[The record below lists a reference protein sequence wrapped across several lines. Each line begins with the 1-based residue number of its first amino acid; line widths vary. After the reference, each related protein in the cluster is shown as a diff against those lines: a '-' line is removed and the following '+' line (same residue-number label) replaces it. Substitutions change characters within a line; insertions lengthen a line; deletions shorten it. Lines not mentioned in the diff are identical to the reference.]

1 MLINLDY
8 GEKLVTMATPKRIR
22 SNYQRKVLDW
32 LSDGGGTVSDVAR
45 ALNLRMPHASSALK
59 KLRESGDVVRDEEN
73 IRGSFYRVTSQGIS
87 RIESD
92 ELHRLLTSVEWPP
105 PPGAAGIVLSRDD
118 SMLLLGYA
126 SQPAGPLLGLPDKP
140 IDIENEGVKISSGK
154 EGAGRHWV
162 WAVQRNE
169 EPTWW
174 DIETRRKTD
183 APDKTSSQTLSAWME
198 RPKVIGIVKARL
210 LDNSDSWPLGVGSWF
225 EEMPAGYWPDL
236 PKVLTEGELSI
247 GKAGNSGPKVSPR
260 GPIQARIG
268 KRTDKSALLE
278 SLPTNT
284 LKIVDA
290 AIAGVESQPLPYEI
304 LRHWLKLVHPRLNEK
319 NLNSRFMKLKKEL
332 GKISNSN
339 TRKVLNDFPGKEWT
353 ESNSNFL
360 DTTSITSRGA
370 IAIVEYALKEYDS
383 PIALDWRWAADDV
396 LLKRFVNDTKGKLL
410 ICDNTITQARF
421 ILTPLKEDGKFELN
435 TTNRLRIPISMGAK
449 ISAPYDWV
457 APKSP
462 SELVRGSNLTA
473 KDVDDEKDALWQ
485 AVSLS
490 SGDDKWADKHES
502 RFPLAAWI
510 ASSRDSHRSRWRRI
524 GHMLNPEWA
533 SLADNSAFDDEDI
546 SELAILQNDA
556 LNELINRIRNNPL
569 IIRSLDTDNP
579 AVATAILLS
588 EEWLDGEYDVVDT
601 WVNQPIRSDEVLK
614 KNWNTTNIS
623 KLVEVSRHHKL
634 LLNNEPLS
642 RSDMLA
648 IMEDV
653 NYSLWAHKA
662 KNWLVSCLASN
673 VGRTALSTLDLPW
686 PVILYRSDVTSED
699 LNLVYHMPDGIGT
712 DSLLDSIEG
721 LQAFENGKTPPI
733 GRTHPYAGWLFQDK
747 IPTIPLE
754 CDSNLEIHI
763 ALHRRIQG

>member
-140 IDIENEGVKISSGK
+140 IVIENEGVKISSGK

-319 NLNSRFMKLKKEL
+319 NLNSRFVKLKKEL

-462 SELVRGSNLTA
+462 NELVRGSNLTA

-733 GRTHPYAGWLFQDK
+733 GRTHPYAGWLFQEK

>member
-1 MLINLDY
+1 
-8 GEKLVTMATPKRIR
+8 
-22 SNYQRKVLDW
+22 
-32 LSDGGGTVSDVAR
+32 
-45 ALNLRMPHASSALK
+45 
-59 KLRESGDVVRDEEN
+59 
-73 IRGSFYRVTSQGIS
+73 
-87 RIESD
+87 
-92 ELHRLLTSVEWPP
+92 
-105 PPGAAGIVLSRDD
+105 
-118 SMLLLGYA
+118 
-126 SQPAGPLLGLPDKP
+126 
-140 IDIENEGVKISSGK
+140 
-154 EGAGRHWV
+154 
-162 WAVQRNE
+162 
-169 EPTWW
+169 
-174 DIETRRKTD
+174 
-183 APDKTSSQTLSAWME
+183 
-198 RPKVIGIVKARL
+198 
-210 LDNSDSWPLGVGSWF
+210 
-225 EEMPAGYWPDL
+225 
-236 PKVLTEGELSI
+236 
-247 GKAGNSGPKVSPR
+247 
-260 GPIQARIG
+260 
-268 KRTDKSALLE
+268 
-278 SLPTNT
+278 
-284 LKIVDA
+284 
-290 AIAGVESQPLPYEI
+290 
-304 LRHWLKLVHPRLNEK
+304 
-319 NLNSRFMKLKKEL
+319 MKLKKEL

-353 ESNSNFL
+353 ELNSNFL

>member
-449 ISAPYDWV
+449 ISAPHDWV

-614 KNWNTTNIS
+614 KNWNTSNIS

>member
-462 SELVRGSNLTA
+462 NELVRGSNLTA

-485 AVSLS
+485 AVNLS

-733 GRTHPYAGWLFQDK
+733 GRTHPYAGWLFQEK